1 MHSHSGLDGHAR
13 GRSSAKRRLPSSMSN
28 IPPGNS
34 RPAHRGVSGSGMRQS
49 ERAKKW
55 LERQEK
61 KRGKGKALS
70 ILAAKLGRAVYHV
83 LHKKVAFDE
92 QRFWAS

>member
-1 MHSHSGLDGHAR
+1 LASILSADELFGTHRAFSEAAR
-13 GRSSAKRRLPSSMSN
+13 LFL
-28 IPPGNS
+28 
-34 RPAHRGVSGSGMRQS
+34 RQS

-55 LERQEK
+55 LARQEK
-61 KRGKGKALS
+61 KRGKGKALG

-92 QRFWAS
+92 ARFWGS